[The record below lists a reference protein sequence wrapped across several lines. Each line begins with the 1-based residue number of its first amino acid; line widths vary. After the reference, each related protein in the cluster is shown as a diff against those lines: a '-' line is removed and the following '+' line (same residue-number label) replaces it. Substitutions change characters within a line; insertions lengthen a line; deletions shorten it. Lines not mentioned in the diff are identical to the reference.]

1 MELPHGPD
9 PISLAWVGH
18 TVSLFTIGGTL
29 FGLIPAL
36 AASLAVIWYIIEI
49 SESQTVRQWIKA
61 RRLKKLIK
69 LRIATVALELYI
81 RQKNGGLESLDE
93 ANQVHQVVVD
103 KSTELTHK
111 ALAKEQQQKEGER
124 IEKALLGIKSTQ
136 PGSPEDPPKSS

>member
-103 KSTELTHK
+103 KSTELTHQ
-111 ALAKEQQQKEGER
+111 ALAREQQQKEGER
-124 IEKALLGIKSTQ
+124 IEKALGLTSTL
-136 PGSPEDPPKSS
+136 PRSPEEPPKSS